1 MSKRDYDPKDPRI
14 RGDKPKPYFDP
25 TPPKRHDRKPYGET
39 PPTPKPERIM
49 IGPGG
54 LPIMDLEKPKKPT
67 PYGEEGGPFSKAWES
82 IMGGMR

>member
-49 IGPGG
+49 
-54 LPIMDLEKPKKPT
+54 
-67 PYGEEGGPFSKAWES
+67 
-82 IMGGMR
+82 